1 MSEDNKKN
9 NEIKQNTSKEENR
22 NDKNINSF
30 SNRRDIRY
38 TKSVNKN
45 SEYLEK
51 KQDEEYKEKI
61 KYKENW
67 KSKLSFRII
76 SLILIITFICIT
88 IHIEMQS
95 LKNNQE
101 SRESAVQI
109 TSNLYN
115 SMYSL
120 QDSWNTM
127 YYFYQSGDLF
137 NILNCRKN
145 KAQNKKNDDD
155 NLLVLYKD
163 RIDKN
168 IPINELNSVGCN
180 KKITVNLAI
189 KDDVDQDIEKD
200 KEAYSF
206 IIGEEPIDLLSKYPL
221 LKYAIY
227 KLKIGEKATIV
238 ARQHLARRN
247 KIKKT
252 TIYSLEI
259 LNQNNSLNIDKIIPH
274 IIYNENAG
282 KLNIKNQLTCNSN
295 VNIKYTVRDVD
306 GNELYKSDLI
316 KINIGSGMFNTFI
329 EQLLLKTHIGE
340 EIKIFL
346 SKKLHT
352 PTPLLPKELFNNRDI
367 IILDIQLYNIVN

>member
-9 NEIKQNTSKEENR
+9 NEIKQNTSKEENI

-145 KAQNKKNDDD
+145 EAQNKKNDDD

-259 LNQNNSLNIDKIIPH
+259 LNQNDSLNIDKIIPH

-282 KLNIKNQLTCNSN
+282 KL
-295 VNIKYTVRDVD
+295 NIKYTVRDVD

-340 EIKIFL
+340 EFKIFL